1 CVQEKEI
8 VVLQRQIEVYKLDL
22 KKAQEDFNDS
32 LRRANQQL
40 EESQQ
45 HCQKLASSALC
56 SEVTSLREK
65 VSAFEMSKKISDD
78 VNAILQDE
86 LRDLRD
92 QVGIYERMLRL
103 DEVPIDDPFSRGCG
117 ECRPSSRGPHQHDM
131 EKEAGENHLPELS
144 TFHLSET
151 HTYRGQLT
159 SRLQNYGTD
168 CQGSDEYND
177 LPSDTNRRRA
187 HFAHSDPVPGA
198 ETQPTP
204 STFGLSDQ
212 SGFHSLTRQGVL
224 TSTPALPAHSVMAR
238 LRSELERCL
247 ISYKAKR
254 EQITKLHETL
264 FTTRCQLHQATEA
277 AQKAE
282 KNATMLQDRVLSLE
296 REVASNRE
304 LNETPGPRESALSGQ
319 LDRLKQDYAQLES
332 ELQTALGAEA
342 RALENEKTA
351 SERLAA
357 STAERDA
364 AVDRARAVCEAHY
377 TAMRRRLEVDWAN
390 ERESIE
396 RISEE
401 RLSQAMKERESDR
414 MRFWREELPQ
424 QLESARQ
431 MWEQEW
437 SELRDT
443 AIRQAVEDCEKR
455 LRASPVTNI
464 GFESVGLSES
474 QPKIVGHVGTSTEL
488 VTSSTCAS
496 QTETQLLLSLSV
508 TDEPNTSS
516 TDPPDTR
523 TRVLHKFLSLGEL
536 RSLRIQLLETE
547 SINLDTL
554 DGRFH
559 TFLEQR
565 YRLYAEQSWQ
575 LIALSFN
582 KLLDE
587 FHLKEVVSSK
597 DDSTDSPSFMNE
609 VFPRALSEYAFLGS
623 EKSDTTAELP
633 RTQSVHHASE
643 DLGNSDFHP
652 SIRDALDS
660 AESWP
665 IRDKVLL
672 RLRKLVQTLYR
683 MNNTQTQS
691 DLCGQVNKSGQINPD
706 LYQATLGKIKREVLN
721 YVQMCQA
728 RAAETLHSELAR
740 VHRRAC
746 RQFTNQLRRT
756 LCMTPLA
763 SRISSLVLDSDVSAA
778 YDKRRQIN
786 DAQLPPNSS
795 LLVSLVPDPSV
806 SCGLKDGSS
815 EVERQ
820 TNSELKSGRSDSVLP
835 SLESLLCLI
844 DQVCASTERKFHPD
858 SVFTSRELHL
868 SGGGESSHP
877 HDVSQVFSPI
887 TNSLL
892 TTPNNTPP
900 VSSALQHS
908 LSADVGSSPTGDLQ
922 PESSLEFQSVTTK
935 LRKIPSRTHTKVAWI
950 QLQPH
955 RSLSA
960 KSHSPSRGSGAEV
973 GLVQSQSPRS
983 LPPPSIILSC
993 ASVSSTQ
1000 PSNTLHDQLSVI
1012 PAPTSTSSR
1021 HDRPI
1026 PAPRSVKTARPG
1038 IEPTYRANF
1047 AQLTNDCPDSI
1058 HCPTVVCTDPGRR
1071 RVHTE
1076 LYNLFEQFSTPEK

>member
-1 CVQEKEI
+1 
-8 VVLQRQIEVYKLDL
+8 
-22 KKAQEDFNDS
+22 
-32 LRRANQQL
+32 
-40 EESQQ
+40 
-45 HCQKLASSALC
+45 
-56 SEVTSLREK
+56 
-65 VSAFEMSKKISDD
+65 MSKKISDD

-103 DEVPIDDPFSRGCG
+103 DEVPMDDPFSRGCG
-117 ECRPSSRGPHQHDM
+117 ECGPSSRGPHQHDM
-131 EKEAGENHLPELS
+131 EREEGGNHLPELS

-151 HTYRGQLT
+151 HTYRGHLT

-204 STFGLSDQ
+204 SNFGLSDQ

-238 LRSELERCL
+238 LRSELEQCL

-282 KNATMLQDRVLSLE
+282 KDATMLRDRVLSLE

-332 ELQTALGAEA
+332 ELQTTRSRLQTALGAEA

-401 RLSQAMKERESDR
+401 RLSQVRQELTECQAKLDHLTKMYKEAQATTHEAMENALREAMKERESDR

-431 MWEQEW
+431 MWEHEW

-443 AIRQAVEDCEKR
+443 AIRQAVDDCEKR
-455 LRASPVTNI
+455 LRAPPVTNI

-474 QPKIVGHVGTSTEL
+474 QSKIVGHVGTSTEL
-488 VTSSTCAS
+488 VALSTCAS

-516 TDPPDTR
+516 TDPPDIR

-559 TFLEQR
+559 TFLEQQC
-565 YRLYAEQSWQ
+565 RLYAEQSWH

-597 DDSTDSPSFMNE
+597 DDSTDDPSFMNE

-633 RTQSVHHASE
+633 RTQSAHHASE

-660 AESWP
+660 AEPWP

-683 MNNTQTQS
+683 MSNTQTQS
-691 DLCGQVNKSGQINPD
+691 GLCGQVNKSGQINPD
-706 LYQATLGKIKREVLN
+706 LYQATLGKIKLAI
-721 YVQMCQA
+721 YP
-728 RAAETLHSELAR
+728 RALPSSIH
-740 VHRRAC
+740 
-746 RQFTNQLRRT
+746 
-756 LCMTPLA
+756 
-763 SRISSLVLDSDVSAA
+763 IS
-778 YDKRRQIN
+778 
-786 DAQLPPNSS
+786 
-795 LLVSLVPDPSV
+795 
-806 SCGLKDGSS
+806 
-815 EVERQ
+815 
-820 TNSELKSGRSDSVLP
+820 
-835 SLESLLCLI
+835 SLESLLRLI

-858 SVFTSRELHL
+858 SVFTSRDLHL
-868 SGGGESSHP
+868 SGGDESSHP
-877 HDVSQVFSPI
+877 DHVSQVFSPI

-908 LSADVGSSPTGDLQ
+908 LSADVGLSPTGDLQ
-922 PESSLEFQSVTTK
+922 PESSLEFQSVTTT
-935 LRKIPSRTHTKVAWI
+935 LRKIPSRTHTKLAWI

-955 RSLSA
+955 RCLSA
-960 KSHSPSRGSGAEV
+960 KSHSPSLGSGAEV
-973 GLVQSQSPRS
+973 GLVQSPSPRS

-1038 IEPTYRANF
+1038 SEPTYRANF
-1047 AQLTNDCPDSI
+1047 AQLTNDCPDLI